1 LCFKQN
7 SEISAAA
14 DKFAECQETITN
26 LSKQLQALQTPPNS
40 SILDIS
46 MHSPRASSADYKPQS
61 LGSILADEGTSAAEG
76 TSPPTPKQVCTN
88 NEHGDPEAAAR
99 RSMAQEQ
106 SVDADGESAQAVVQ
120 PVFPE
125 PRRDETPR
133 KKRGPS
139 LLGRMI
145 FRKRVEGSSS

>member
-1 LCFKQN
+1 MQN

-46 MHSPRASSADYKPQS
+46 MYSPRPSSADYKPQS
-61 LGSILADEGTSAAEG
+61 LGSILADEDTSAAEG
-76 TSPPTPKQVCTN
+76 ANSPTPKQVHTKK
-88 NEHGDPEAAAR
+88 EQGETDTAAR

-106 SVDADGESAQAVVQ
+106 SLDAEGESAQAVVQ

-125 PRRDETPR
+125 PHRDETPR